1 MEIASLVLGIIALVI
16 SFMHG
21 ALGFAGFVCAVLGL
35 IFGLLRIKTT
45 EKRGITI
52 AGIVCSSMALF
63 LKVVL
68 FIIIMGA
75 LIIGSSDIGASF
87 LLIPAGIACAIVGI
101 LRWRKDDDKRL
112 AISLIIGAIALIALF
127 AWITVLVSSSSRVFN
142 LVKASSAVEFI
153 FAFIFLVYAY
163 ALIWGKKPIALA
175 AAAVLLILAIPVGLG
190 EWGKEIYFRFRFSF
204 NLQYLAMLLS
214 IALYP
219 TVYCIGQENDKR
231 KNHIMVIVLA
241 VLAVLI
247 IIANPR
253 LFIYDA
259 ALICTLAISIVFVIT
274 LTVVHIPLIAPI
286 ASFIPF
292 LLMVSGVRGYA
303 FASFEFTAMYTLLS
317 ALIMLSAY
325 FSDKSR
331 SNMKT
336 EEIGSS
342 EEV

>member
-45 EKRGITI
+45 DKRGITI
-52 AGIVCSSMALF
+52 AGIVCSSVALF

-112 AISLIIGAIALIALF
+112 AISLIIGAIALVALF
-127 AWITVLVSSSSRVFN
+127 TWITVLVSSSSRVFN
-142 LVKASSAVEFI
+142 LVEASSVVEFI

-190 EWGKEIYFRFRFSF
+190 EWGKEIYFRFRLSF

-214 IALYP
+214 IALHP
-219 TVYCIGQENDKR
+219 TAYCIGQENDR
-231 KNHIMVIVLA
+231 KKNLIMVIVLA
-241 VLAVLI
+241 ILAVFI
-247 IIANPR
+247 IINPR
-253 LFIYDA
+253 LMMNDA
-259 ALICTLAISIVFVIT
+259 ALICTLAISIVLIIT
-274 LTVVHIPLIAPI
+274 LTVVHIPLITPI

-292 LLMVSGVRGYA
+292 LLMISGVRGSSFAA
-303 FASFEFTAMYTLLS
+303 FKFTAMYTLLS

-336 EEIGSS
+336 EEINSS